1 MLLCEAKEEAKMAQA
16 QSCEMFEAVLEARMD
31 QLKAN
36 GASSWADPTVETA
49 VGAKVPL
56 GIGQAGRC
64 IFPAVL
70 ICFG

>member
-1 MLLCEAKEEAKMAQA
+1 MPLYETKEEPEMTQA
-16 QSCEMFEAVLEARMD
+16 QSCEMFEAALEARMD

-70 ICFG
+70 VCF